1 MGAGVRLRHPSA
13 EIARVVSGVLR
24 ALSICVPV
32 ALVAAPATPAQ
43 AIAAATLPADIPAQ
57 PLAQALGDFARHT
70 GLQLVYVS
78 SVVRDKKSHGVSA
91 GLSVNEA
98 LTRML
103 KGTGLRFEY
112 LAPDTIDIIATA
124 PPEKGTQIPPEGEP
138 FQVIITASRREEKLQ
153 DVPIAVTAF
162 TNETLVSHNMTDIHS
177 LTNLTPSVN

>member
-32 ALVAAPATPAQ
+32 ALVDAPAAPAQ
-43 AIAAATLPADIPAQ
+43 AIAPATLPADIPAQ
-57 PLAQALGDFARHT
+57 PLAQALGEFAQLT

-78 SVVRDKKSHGVSA
+78 SIVRDKKSHAVSA

-98 LTRML
+98 LTHLL

-112 LAPDTIDIIATA
+112 LTPDTIDIAA
-124 PPEKGTQIPPEGEP
+124 AAAPEKRTQIPPEDEP
-138 FQVIITASRREEKLQ
+138 FDVIVTASRREESLQ
-153 DVPIAVTAF
+153 DLPITIQA
-162 TNETLVSHNMTDIHS
+162 I
-177 LTNLTPSVN
+177 PG